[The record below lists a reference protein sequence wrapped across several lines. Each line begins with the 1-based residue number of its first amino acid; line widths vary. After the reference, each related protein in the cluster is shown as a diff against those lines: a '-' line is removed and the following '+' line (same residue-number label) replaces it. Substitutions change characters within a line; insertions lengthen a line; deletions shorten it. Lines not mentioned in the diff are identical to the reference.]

1 MTNGFLSGLADWL
14 GQQSSRPV
22 KIASHGASLGQA
34 AIWLAPE
41 DYHLQINEHGGLI
54 LSRGL
59 AYKGLRPSA
68 NYLFHSLAEVY
79 GSQAAGVILTGMGD
93 DGADGLAALH
103 AAGGLTI
110 AQDEASCIVYGMPR
124 EAVARQA
131 VDQVLPLEQVAAALC
146 QLAGL

>member
-1 MTNGFLSGLADWL
+1 FLSGLADWL

-41 DYHLQINEHGGLI
+41 DYHLQINEHGSLV
-54 LSRGL
+54 LSRGQ

-93 DGADGLAALH
+93 DGADGLVALH

-124 EAVARQA
+124 EAVIRQA
-131 VDQVLPLEQVAAALC
+131 IDQVLPLEQVAAALC